1 MVRWFRNFISTLAS
15 NNSIPPQP
23 NWRRDA
29 EKYDRERD
37 KRLKD
42 SPYWQKIRGEKENE
56 YIDRLRGLYHA
67 YNFLHKGSEALF
79 TREDSLRFVDDLAE
93 KGFVVLGVT
102 CWYTASLIDGTQGI
116 AEDLEYSLGFE
127 EEILFRE
134 HPVKESTPE
143 VKKFIS
149 ELPKR
154 ITYVSFYL
162 FIPMVWDWELFP
174 EKWQAGEQNQAKK

>member
-1 MVRWFRNFISTLAS
+1 MARCFRNFISTLAS

-42 SPYWQKIRGEKENE
+42 SPYWRKIRGEKENE
-56 YIDRLRGLYHA
+56 YIDRLRGLYRSHD
-67 YNFLHKGSEALF
+67 YMDKGGELLF
-79 TREDSLRFVDDLAE
+79 KREDALRFVDDLAE
-93 KGFVVLGVT
+93 KGFVISLVV
-102 CWYTASLIDGTQGI
+102 CWYTVENMPGAG
-116 AEDLEYSLGFE
+116 EDLEYDFGFG

-149 ELPKR
+149 ELPER
-154 ITYVSFYL
+154 ITHVSFYL
-162 FIPMVWDWELFP
+162 FIPHVWDWALFP
-174 EKWQAGEQNQAKK
+174 EKWQAREQNQAKK